1 MDQVKIFDTTLRDG
15 EQAPGFS
22 MGPEQKL
29 RMAHSLALL
38 GVDIIEAGFP
48 VASPGDFD
56 SVQRIAEAVHG
67 PIICGLAR
75 CTSADIESVARAVA
89 SAEKQRIHVFIATSP
104 IHRQYKL
111 KMTTEQVI
119 RRAVEGVQHA
129 RSLAADVEFS
139 AEDASRTEP
148 AFLAEV
154 MSAVIEAGATTLNV
168 PDTVGYATP
177 ADMSEFVSYLR
188 QHVVGIERACISVHC
203 HDDLGLGVANTL
215 AAVQAGARQV
225 ECTLNGIGERA
236 GNAALE
242 EIVMA
247 LRTRADYYGCRSNID
262 SKRLY
267 PTSRQLAAVT
277 GNLVPRNKAIV
288 GDNAFAHESGIH
300 QHGMLAHNRTYEIM
314 SPADVGVAESRLVL
328 GKHSGRHAIAERVKK
343 MGYQLDDTAMDC
355 LFQRFKK
362 LADQKAA
369 IYDADLEA
377 LASGQDNCVDSPW
390 RIIGLRVESGIGAG
404 QMPSAVVSLA
414 HADGRLAHE
423 AAVGDGPLDAA
434 FKAMVKATGVELT
447 LDALHLR
454 SVSEGED
461 AQGEAQLQA
470 SWRGE
475 SFTGHGVSTDIVA
488 AGCFAVLQ
496 IINRL
501 SLRQQITGIAP
512 AAVATA

>member
-1 MDQVKIFDTTLRDG
+1 MDLVKIFDTTLRDG

-29 RMAHSLALL
+29 RLAHSLARL

-56 SVQRIAEAVHG
+56 SVQCIASAVRG

-75 CTSADIESVARAVA
+75 CNPADIEAVA
-89 SAEKQRIHVFIATSP
+89 KAVAPAEKRRIHVFIATSE
-104 IHRQYKL
+104 IHRRHKL
-111 KMTTEQVI
+111 KMTKEQVL
-119 RRAVEGVQHA
+119 RSAVEGVQLA
-129 RSLAADVEFS
+129 RSLAEDVEFS

-148 AFLAEV
+148 AFLAEI
-154 MSAVIEAGATTLNV
+154 MSAVIEAGASTINV

-177 ADMSEFVSYLR
+177 TDMSEFISYLR
-188 QHVVGIERACISVHC
+188 QHVVGIDAACISVHC

-215 AAVQAGARQV
+215 AAVESGARQV
-225 ECTLNGIGERA
+225 ECTINGIGERA

-247 LRTRADYYGCRSNID
+247 LRTRADHYGCRTGID

-267 PTSRQLAAVT
+267 PTSRQLGAIT
-277 GNLVPRNKAIV
+277 GNMVPRNKAIV

-328 GKHSGRHAIAERVKK
+328 GKHSGRHALAERVKK
-343 MGYQLDDTAMDC
+343 MGYQLDDAAIDN
-355 LFQRFKK
+355 LFQRFKQ
-362 LADQKAA
+362 LADQKSA

-377 LASGQDNCVDSPW
+377 LASGQDDASVGPW
-390 RIIGLRVESGIGAG
+390 RIVGLRVESGIGAG
-404 QMPSAVVSLA
+404 QLPSAVVSLA
-414 HADGRLAHE
+414 HEDGRVAHE

-434 FKAMVKATGVELT
+434 VKAMVKATGVNLT
-447 LDALHLR
+447 LCALNLR

-461 AQGEAQLQA
+461 AQGEAQVQA
-470 SWRGE
+470 SWQSE
-475 SFTGHGVSTDIVA
+475 DFTGHGVSTDIVA

-496 IINRL
+496 IINRIA
-501 SLRQQITGIAP
+501 LRQHLTSAATP
-512 AAVATA
+512 AAATA